1 MAKNASGAAFMNAK
15 KRMEEAI
22 LAEESGLEL
31 DPDQQEGLFAV
42 QHHHLLSCLEK
53 ATVSPPHACLAID
66 SPRIIDSVLRQT
78 SNMSPH
84 ATHILISTLHSPPTV
99 SCHMVNM

>member
-53 ATVSPPHACLAID
+53 ATVSPPHACLAIV
-66 SPRIIDSVLRQT
+66 SPRIISSVLRQT
-78 SNMSPH
+78 SDMSPH
-84 ATHILISTLHSPPTV
+84 ATHILISTLHSPPN
-99 SCHMVNM
+99 C